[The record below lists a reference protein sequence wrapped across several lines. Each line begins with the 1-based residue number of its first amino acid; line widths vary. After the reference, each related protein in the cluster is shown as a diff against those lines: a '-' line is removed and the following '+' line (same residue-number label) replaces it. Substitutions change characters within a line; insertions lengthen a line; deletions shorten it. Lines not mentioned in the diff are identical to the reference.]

1 MPAGPR
7 TFVSLASKGE
17 NQLESNLTELNA
29 SQAVDKGF
37 FTHTDW
43 VAHVARYGHILK
55 HITRLN
61 TKGPVSILD
70 VGCGRVP
77 LAFYAW
83 RNRISGTGVRYVG
96 LDLRATDKWLTESD
110 WSADMTLVRCDIVLD
125 ADTLADNW
133 EVLDAPGFGPD
144 EGFDIVICTEAFEH
158 VPNASKRQL
167 VDNLYR
173 WTKVGGTA
181 YLSTPNLGP
190 SPTSA
195 DNHIGPDG
203 IREWSYK
210 DKQVL
215 VQEAGFQIV
224 KSLGT
229 MIRLEHVPEEQTR
242 SPLFQAAKDLM
253 PPGWIN
259 VFAAA
264 ANPEMSNNA
273 MFVMTRLKG
282 DR

>member
-17 NQLESNLTELNA
+17 NQLESNLTELHA

-55 HITRLN
+55 QIGKLT
-61 TKGPVSILD
+61 TKGPVTILD

-77 LAFYAW
+77 LPFYAW
-83 RNRISGTGVRYVG
+83 RNRISGNGVRYVG

-125 ADTLADNW
+125 ADVLAENW
-133 EVLDAPGFGPD
+133 EALGAEEFADGGS
-144 EGFDIVICTEAFEH
+144 GFDIVICTEAFEH
-158 VPNASKRQL
+158 VPNASKKQL

-173 WTKVGGTA
+173 WTRPGGTC

-195 DNHIGPDG
+195 DNHVGPDG
-203 IREWSYK
+203 IREWPYK
-210 DKQVL
+210 DKVAL
-215 VQEAGFQIV
+215 VGEAGFQII
-224 KSLGT
+224 KALGT
-229 MIRLEHVPEEQTR
+229 MIRLEHVPEEQQQ
-242 SPLFQAAKDLM
+242 SELFKAAKDLM

-273 MFVMTRLKG
+273 LFVMTKRAS
-282 DR
+282 